1 MAIGRVAGPMLL
13 STLDRQGTDLSF
25 VTDPGTGQQT
35 LVYLDFT
42 NFRMGVN
49 TSSTTERLTVE
60 GNISVN
66 SSIIT
71 SALNRHMYLTP
82 NGTGQVIVSNVNV
95 LKGNINS
102 TDIGTTT
109 AAKAYFTTA
118 NTSSKATFASAQVT
132 NLTAG
137 RVVFSNGTGLTD
149 TSNLLFFTGNNTLYA
164 TNLES
169 AGTVGYLNLNITGNF
184 VYNLG
189 TPNYVPFFAANNQMI
204 VKPGMQYFTGN
215 STFRANTVQL
225 ANVAAYQVL
234 YTESNNAIMGGTG
247 LTYDGTNFTA
257 TGTTTLAGIKFGV
270 GGPTDQ
276 TITGAALD
284 ENINIR
290 PLGAGTLDLGGAR
303 ITNAGTPIG
312 NNDVA
317 TLAYVQSLLSGGL
330 LATNVILQNSSSI
343 SVTDIPSQFKQ
354 YANIVI
360 AGTPTASFSA
370 GYSYFGQWQIYQNQL
385 RTLSGDAVI
394 VPDSNGRI
402 ELRSTKSVILPGGLS
417 AERPSVP
424 TTGDFRYNSELG
436 TVEWW
441 TGSTWSQATG
451 GYTLATQKIIP
462 SGITNVFTLSQNSSS
477 ESALVSI
484 NGVVQMP
491 TDSYTIVGNQLT
503 MVDIPLASDII
514 EVRFLASQIVYATN
528 PIYVSSAFVSV
539 SSSVGGTTLDSFYS
553 TQYRSANYEWVA
565 KNTGT
570 GQYQTGEVFLV
581 HNNITANAVAQVRS
595 LLGTPTTAMITWT
608 TNIDGFGVVNLV
620 GTAAGSGTVV
630 KLHRTY
636 FADN

>member
-25 VTDPGTGQQT
+25 VTDPGTGTQT

-49 TSSTTERLTVE
+49 TTITTERLTVE

-66 SSIIT
+66 SSIVT

-82 NGTGQVIVSNVNV
+82 NGTGQVIVSNVNI

-102 TDIGTTT
+102 TDIGTTIAA
-109 AAKAYFTTA
+109 AAKFTTA
-118 NTSSKATFASAQVT
+118 NTSAKATFASAQVT

-137 RVVFSNGTGLTD
+137 RVPFVDGTGLTD
-149 TSNLLFFTGNNTLYA
+149 STGLLFFTGNNTLYA

-225 ANVAAYQVL
+225 ANVASGQIL
-234 YTESNNAIMGGTG
+234 YTVSNNAIIGGTG
-247 LTYDGTNFTA
+247 LLYDGTNFTA
-257 TGTTTLAGIKFGV
+257 TGTTTLAGLKFGV
-270 GGPTDQ
+270 GGAADQ
-276 TITGAALD
+276 TITGAVLD
-284 ENINIR
+284 QNINIR
-290 PLGAGTLDLGGAR
+290 PLGAGTVDFGGSKL
-303 ITNAGTPIG
+303 TNLGTPVS
-312 NNDVA
+312 NTDAV
-317 TLAYVQSLLSGGL
+317 TLAYVQSLLTGGA

-343 SVTDIPSQFKQ
+343 NVTDIPSQFRQ
-354 YANIVI
+354 YANVTI
-360 AGTPTASFSA
+360 AGVPTASFTA

-385 RTLSGDAVI
+385 RTVSGDAVI

-402 ELRSTKSVILPGGLS
+402 ELRSTKAVVLPAGLS
-417 AERPSVP
+417 AERPTVA
-424 TTGDFRYNSELG
+424 TIGDFRYNTELG

-441 TGSTWSQATG
+441 TGSSWSQATG
-451 GYTLATQKIIP
+451 GYTLTTQKIIP
-462 SGITNVFTLSQNSSS
+462 SGVTRVFTLNQNSSS

-491 TDSYTIVGNQLT
+491 TDSYAIVGNQLT
-503 MVDIPLASDII
+503 MVDTPVASDII

-539 SSSVGGTTLDSFYS
+539 ATSVGGTTLDSFYS

-565 KNTGT
+565 KNTTT
-570 GQYQTGEVFLV
+570 GQYQTGEAFVV
-581 HNNITANAVAQVRS
+581 HNNITANAVAQIRS
-595 LLGTPTTAMITWT
+595 LMGTSTAMITWT

-620 GTAAGSGTVV
+620 GTAAGAGTVV

-636 FADN
+636 FTDN